1 MKRRK
6 LLIATTNEGKI
17 GEITHFLKS
26 LPFHLVTLKDLNQE
40 IEEPEETGATLQD
53 NAILK
58 ATYYGEK
65 ANMLTLADDGGLFID
80 ALDGW
85 PGVKSARAFNGTSVL
100 EDDDMLKALEEVPE
114 ENRKAEFKLVT
125 AIYDPQDKTVFTA
138 EGADSGSVL
147 KAPVKNEVVKWG
159 YNNVFYSDA
168 LGKTYGEMPI
178 AEKNGSSHRGKSLG
192 QIKYFLQN
200 QYGGK
205 PFVVPVA
212 IIIRDGKILMNK
224 RNDPHNPQFH
234 GVWEFP
240 GGTVEMGETIFEN
253 VVRECK
259 EETGFDVKV
268 LEQLPTIRV
277 KTRHIE
283 KFSYQ
288 IYLVPV
294 IAKIVGGDGVFSD
307 DEVLEM
313 RWYTPEEIPSLHLF
327 PDDGNMVT
335 EYLPMIN
342 DAISRNSL

>member
-17 GEITHFLKS
+17 REISHFLKS
-26 LPFHLVTLKDLNQE
+26 LPFHLVTLQE
-40 IEEPEETGATLQD
+40 LGMDIDEPEETGETLQD

-58 ATYYGEK
+58 AIYYGEK
-65 ANMLTLADDGGLFID
+65 ADMLTLADDGGLFID

-85 PGVKSARAFNGTSVL
+85 PGVKSARSFEGTSVL
-100 EDDDMLKALEEVPE
+100 EDDSMLQALEEVPDD
-114 ENRKAEFKLVT
+114 NRRAEFRLVT
-125 AIYDPQDKTVFTA
+125 AIYDPADNTVFTA
-138 EGADSGSVL
+138 AGSDVGEVL
-147 KAPVKNEVVKWG
+147 KTPASNGNVKWG
-159 YNNVFYSDA
+159 YNNVFYSPA
-168 LGKTYGEMPI
+168 LGKTYGEMTI
-178 AEKNGSSHRGKSLG
+178 AEKNGMSHRGKSLS
-192 QIKYFLQN
+192 QIKYYLQN

-205 PFVVPVA
+205 HFVVPIA
-212 IIIRDGKILMNK
+212 IVVRDGKILMNK

-240 GGTVEMGETIFEN
+240 GGSVEIGESVEQN

-259 EETGFDVKV
+259 EETGYDVDV
-268 LEQLPTIRV
+268 VEQLPFVRV

-294 IAKIVGGDGVFSD
+294 VCKITGGDGVFSD

-313 RWYTPEEIPSLHLF
+313 QWYSPEEIPSLKLF

-335 EYLPMIN
+335 EYLEMIQ
-342 DAISRNSL
+342 DAISRNGL

>member
-1 MKRRK
+1 
-6 LLIATTNEGKI
+6 
-17 GEITHFLKS
+17 
-26 LPFHLVTLKDLNQE
+26 
-40 IEEPEETGATLQD
+40 
-53 NAILK
+53 
-58 ATYYGEK
+58 
-65 ANMLTLADDGGLFID
+65 
-80 ALDGW
+80 
-85 PGVKSARAFNGTSVL
+85 
-100 EDDDMLKALEEVPE
+100 
-114 ENRKAEFKLVT
+114 
-125 AIYDPQDKTVFTA
+125 
-138 EGADSGSVL
+138 
-147 KAPVKNEVVKWG
+147 
-159 YNNVFYSDA
+159 
-168 LGKTYGEMPI
+168 
-178 AEKNGSSHRGKSLG
+178 
-192 QIKYFLQN
+192 
-200 QYGGK
+200 
-205 PFVVPVA
+205 
-212 IIIRDGKILMNK
+212 MNK